1 MPLILCSL
9 LTALASASA
18 DWPQYGNYGGQQY
31 TPLTQIT
38 ADNLDRLEEVWR
50 FRTGD
55 LGQGFKYKGHSM
67 QANPIFWNRSLF
79 MSTSANWVS
88 AGDAQTGV
96 ERGRFGPG

>member
-1 MPLILCSL
+1 MGQDISNFQQDAIIRMPLMLCSL

-38 ADNLDRLEEVWR
+38 ADNLDQLEEVWR

-67 QANPIFWNRSLF
+67 P
-79 MSTSANWVS
+79 VS
-88 AGDAQTGV
+88 YTHLTL
-96 ERGRFGPG
+96 PTT